1 MEADLGCHD
10 SEAEC
15 RSMGSHELS
24 QRVARSAAEVLA
36 EKGYVAPVDVLARM
50 GWIAPARV
58 QEWVQGR
65 VPCLERVVQ
74 ANLSKISDAMRLLRR
89 WAVDNGLQPSETAY
103 LARTRDRRRLRF
115 SVTGKAEIELA
126 YRTHWVS

>member
-1 MEADLGCHD
+1 
-10 SEAEC
+10 
-15 RSMGSHELS
+15 MGSHELS